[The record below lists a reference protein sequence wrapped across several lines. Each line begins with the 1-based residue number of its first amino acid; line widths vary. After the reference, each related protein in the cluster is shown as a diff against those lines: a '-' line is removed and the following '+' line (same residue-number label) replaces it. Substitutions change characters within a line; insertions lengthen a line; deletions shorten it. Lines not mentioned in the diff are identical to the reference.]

1 VSVKTDQKK
10 DLILKKAA
18 EVFAKKGFKDVT
30 MKDIV
35 EACEISRGGL
45 YLYYDNTRDIFADVL
60 KRAKKA
66 GENEESDFYTAVRE
80 HADASDLL
88 ALYLQ
93 EQKNEIF
100 KGEGNLGIAAYEYF
114 FSDYMTS
121 KRSDHKSSVKN
132 ELSIIEGLLKRG
144 NDEGDLYVADPK
156 AEALN
161 MTVMLEG
168 MKILS
173 RTGAITE
180 KEVSDEILYLLGG
193 VLSD

>member
-1 VSVKTDQKK
+1 MRK
-10 DLILKKAA
+10 
-18 EVFAKKGFKDVT
+18 
-30 MKDIV
+30 KDIV

-45 YLYYDNTRDIFADVL
+45 YLYYDNTKDIFADVL

-66 GENEESDFYTAVRE
+66 GENEESDFYTAVKE

-100 KGEGNLGIAAYEYF
+100 KGEGNLGIAEY

-161 MTVMLEG
+161 MVVMLEG